1 VATSI
6 RGFRQSQGLLK
17 LITRAVR
24 QKVYLSGKH
33 LSFSTRIEVCHMPI
47 LDPIKKSIAQ
57 KHRLYMKICRD
68 CGVRNAATALKCR
81 KCKSKNLR
89 WKKRELVK

>member
-1 VATSI
+1 M
-6 RGFRQSQGLLK
+6 
-17 LITRAVR
+17 R
-24 QKVYLSGKH
+24 QKVYLAEEH
-33 LSFSTRIEVCHMPI
+33 LSFSTRIEVRVMPI

-57 KHRLYMKICRD
+57 KHRLYMKICRE